1 MNTTC
6 VRPYADQVLIGECK
20 KKLQKAETSAQVCSI
35 GDCKVNAQTTVKTV
49 TKQEPKTV
57 KLKITGMT
65 CAGCS
70 NNVAAALKAV
80 DGVAEQK
87 VEYPGDITTRK
98 YTPAKTSV
106 ADIIKAIEKI

>member
-1 MNTTC
+1 
-6 VRPYADQVLIGECK
+6 
-20 KKLQKAETSAQVCSI
+20 
-35 GDCKVNAQTTVKTV
+35 
-49 TKQEPKTV
+49 
-57 KLKITGMT
+57 MT